1 MPTISATSPA
11 TGASDKALDLPA
23 LRTAYLDAL
32 IAGDATR
39 ARHLMDEAVRAGG
52 RVPALYLEV
61 IHPVMEDVGSLW
73 SAGHMNVAQEHY
85 ATAITAGV
93 MASLGMAWRRPALSG
108 RLAVVACSPGERHQ
122 LGSQMVSDFLEA
134 EGWEVIPLGAD
145 TPPSDLAELV
155 AAERPDLVAI
165 STSMREQLPG
175 VSETLGVLG
184 ALKPRPFL
192 VVGGRAWFDTSEEQA
207 RAMGADARILDPA
220 RLVELV
226 RERFPALD
234 AEAA

>member
-1 MPTISATSPA
+1 MPTAPSPNLSN
-11 TGASDKALDLPA
+11 ASRAVDFPA
-23 LRTAYLDAL
+23 IRTAYLDAL
-32 IAGDATR
+32 LAGDATR

-52 RVPALYLEV
+52 PIPSLYLDV

-93 MASLGMAWRRPALSG
+93 MSQLGVTWRKPAMSG

-122 LGSQMVSDFLEA
+122 LGAQMVGDFLEA
-134 EGWEVIPLGAD
+134 EGWEVVPLGAD

-175 VSETLGVLG
+175 VVETLGTLG
-184 ALKPRPFL
+184 GLRPRPFL
-192 VVGGRAWFDTSEEQA
+192 VVGGRAWFDTSEAQA
-207 RAMGADARILDPA
+207 QAMGADARILDPA